1 MNVSVER
8 VVNDATLKITLPAEE
23 VNKGFKK
30 AISKI
35 ANSVNIPGFRKGKAP
50 RNIIEMHYGKDAIKQ
65 EAFEI
70 VANDCYTKALDQ
82 ESLIPVSDPKV
93 EESVFEENKDM
104 ELTIKV
110 TLKPEIELG
119 EYKGLSVEK
128 KEAVVEDADVDAAV
142 EELRSR
148 QAKMVIAEEGTIIEK
163 GDFAIIDFAGTV
175 DGEAFSGG
183 EGKGYPLE
191 VGSNSF
197 IPGFEDQLVGL
208 KKGDATDVE
217 VTFPEDYFVKELAGK
232 EAVFKVN
239 VQDVKR
245 KELPELND
253 EYVAA
258 NSEYKT
264 VAELKAS
271 YKERMQIM
279 AIQEH
284 PYYGSFGY
292 HVSSFFA
299 ASSRFGTP
307 DELKALIDAA
317 VANAKFEVPEIM
329 VEDRIS
335 QMVDEMRMS
344 LESRKMTL
352 EMYMQYTGMDMA
364 KIRENQRATAAENVK
379 TDLVLDAIA
388 KAENIQVSMEDVDAE
403 LSAIAAQHGATLDEV
418 KNIIKSNGNMGLL
431 LANILRRKAAHV
443 VIDNA
448 K

>member
-1 MNVSVER
+1 MCIRDSNNWEEKAAYKLKKLKNGIWEINLPEDAIHHGDLYKLNIYWDGGQGERIPAWATR
-8 VVNDATLKITLPAEE
+8 VVQDEQTKIFSAQVWAPE
-23 VNKGFKK
+23 NPYKFKK
-30 AISKI
+30 KTFKPDTNPLLIYECHIGMAQQEEKVGTYNEFREKI
-35 ANSVNIPGFRKGKAP
+35 LP
-50 RNIIEMHYGKDAIKQ
+50 R
-65 EAFEI
+65 
-70 VANDCYTKALDQ
+70 
-82 ESLIPVSDPKV
+82 
-93 EESVFEENKDM
+93 
-104 ELTIKV
+104 
-110 TLKPEIELG
+110 
-119 EYKGLSVEK
+119 
-128 KEAVVEDADVDAAV
+128 
-142 EELRSR
+142 
-148 QAKMVIAEEGTIIEK
+148 IAEEGYNCI
-163 GDFAIIDFAGTV
+163 
-175 DGEAFSGG
+175 
-183 EGKGYPLE
+183 
-191 VGSNSF
+191 
-197 IPGFEDQLVGL
+197 
-208 KKGDATDVE
+208 
-217 VTFPEDYFVKELAGK
+217 
-232 EAVFKVN
+232 
-239 VQDVKR
+239 
-245 KELPELND
+245 
-253 EYVAA
+253 
-258 NSEYKT
+258 
-264 VAELKAS
+264 
-271 YKERMQIM
+271 QIM